1 MHWVFLLHS
10 PLLHVINSFFPRFFL
25 VFLFVSSP
33 CSSFSLLHIIHAHPI
48 STSPANFATV
58 DGGREGTGRGSDEI
72 CPKLWLWQHEKKSQW
87 SGAGGPV
94 YGQKASGWFSLV
106 PLLERG
112 EQALVT
118 HSGRA
123 VYNPWLHPTFIS
135 LFLLSQFLQC
145 FIQTSHLSLP
155 FRYFCLLLIA
165 VFLIFASLLVS
176 LLITHH
182 LVLFISA

>member
-1 MHWVFLLHS
+1 MEKWWDL
-10 PLLHVINSFFPRFFL
+10 PQAMTMAAREEIPVIR
-25 VFLFVSSP
+25 
-33 CSSFSLLHIIHAHPI
+33 C
-48 STSPANFATV
+48 
-58 DGGREGTGRGSDEI
+58 R
-72 CPKLWLWQHEKKSQW
+72 
-87 SGAGGPV
+87 GPV
-94 YGQKASGWFSLV
+94 YGQKKASGWFSLV

-155 FRYFCLLLIA
+155 LFLSAAYSCVLNFCFLISFLAHHTSFGLIYFCIVIRSFILFSCI
-165 VFLIFASLLVS
+165 LIFIFLPSS
-176 LLITHH
+176 FYFPH
-182 LVLFISA
+182 LFLHIHFPYRWLKDKFINKEIVPYLSV